1 MKQVEIFYTG
11 TWSTTLEVPDD
22 WELTHINVVELVAD
36 NEQDFDFNDGGAEW
50 EVYSAGF
57 ETGPELV
64 VD

>member
-1 MKQVEIFYTG
+1 MKEVNIFYTG

-22 WELTHINVVELVAD
+22 WELTHINVHDLVD
-36 NEQDFDFNDGGAEW
+36 KNCEDFDFNDGGAEW

-64 VD
+64 VN